1 MSERS
6 EGQLAQLDPA
16 KAKAISDYNN
26 LSPEERTKV
35 DAQVAEM
42 QTKVADG
49 LLKLSGWEILRELY
63 QLAMQRVLATSRFT
77 MPVLH
82 LREDITARLSD
93 PVGFSKSFQTLCSDL
108 QRCAITIKHLGE
120 RHLNK
125 AGTPSAEDQ
134 VLIFELA
141 NDYNQ
146 IFTTMEQTYDP
157 LIYALQETI
166 LKECKDLFADVQ
178 AEPESAQ

>member
-6 EGQLAQLDPA
+6 EGHMATLDPA

-26 LSPEERTKV
+26 LSPEERAKV
-35 DAQVAEM
+35 DTQVTEIQA
-42 QTKVADG
+42 KVADG
-49 LLKLSGWEILRELY
+49 LLKLSGWDILRELY

-82 LREDITARLSD
+82 LREDIIQRLSD

-108 QRCAITIKHLGE
+108 QRCAITIKTLGE
-120 RHLNK
+120 RHLGK
-125 AGTPSAEDQ
+125 EGTPSTEDQ

-146 IFTTMEQTYDP
+146 IFTTMETVYDP

-166 LKECKDLFADVQ
+166 FKECKDLFDDVQ
-178 AEPESAQ
+178 VEPEPAQ